1 MLLSTINTTDPAT
14 DRIQKLKKSV
24 QDFRPGICIE
34 RAVIW
39 TQYFKK
45 SENRK
50 KPVCIQIAEAFRDVL
65 KRKSIQIYRDE
76 LIVGNFT
83 SKRVGGQIQP
93 ELAGTPMLE
102 DIFKFPKRKTNPL
115 EISSKETMA
124 LLKIIPFW
132 LTRFLG
138 IKAHTS
144 WVKKIKTVIRQAK
157 SHFYVINETGGVAHT
172 IPDHEKLI
180 SMGTKG
186 IISQVQVLQKKTEK
200 NSDKWH
206 FYEAVKISAQAFAM
220 FGKRYG
226 DLAGEM
232 AQKESDPEAKQNL
245 EEIENVFNTVPENG
259 ATTFRQALQVA
270 YLVHLALIIE
280 SLEISIGMGRMD
292 QFLFPYYEKDLAKG
306 ILTRE
311 KAKEL
316 IAAFSIK
323 MCEIVPVFSKR
334 VSNFHGGFFNA
345 HVVTIGGVD
354 KDGHDATNELSY
366 IFLEVMNE
374 LRMREPNY
382 HARLHSNSP
391 KEYVDTIVSNLCSG
405 SNTPALYNDDVI
417 IKTMLKNGYGMED
430 ARNYSAVGCVEPIS
444 PGKSFSSTN
453 AAMVNV
459 PLILELT
466 LNKGRRFNSRIR
478 SGAGTKATSTMTTMD
493 DVKKAFQLQMGFQI
507 RRLIEDLQ
515 ALELANR
522 NYHPTPFTSMLHDG
536 CLESGR
542 CTTAGGA
549 KYNYSGIQGV
559 ASVAAGDALYA
570 IDQAVFKEKRISLE
584 ELVRLLKTDI
594 DDPEMLAYLKGL
606 KKFGNDEDEVDQWS
620 LYVVDEFL
628 NALDGCINT
637 RDGRYVMGIYSDTI
651 HTFFGQITGALP
663 HGRKRGECF
672 ASGVAPE
679 NGLDTNGPTALIN
692 SANRFDFTKIANG
705 ITFNL
710 KFDPHTVRGEK
721 GRVAFKSL
729 IRTYFKRGGM
739 QVQTNVLNPE
749 ELVKARNNPE
759 LYPNLLVRVSGY
771 SVYFNDLSPVM
782 KDEIIR
788 RSTLSV

>member
-14 DRIQKLKKSV
+14 DRIQRLKKTV
-24 QDFRPGICIE
+24 QDFKPGICIE
-34 RAVIW
+34 RAIIW

-45 SENRK
+45 PENRK
-50 KPVCIQIAEAFRDVL
+50 KSVPIQIAEAFRDVL
-65 KRKSIQIYRDE
+65 MKKSIRIYPEE

-93 ELAGTPMLE
+93 ELAGIPMLE

-115 EISSKETMA
+115 EISSRETMA
-124 LLKIIPFW
+124 LLRIIPFW
-132 LTRFLG
+132 LPRFLG
-138 IKAHTS
+138 IKAHAS
-144 WVKKIKTVIRQAK
+144 WIKKIKNVIRQAR

-180 SMGTKG
+180 AIGTKG
-186 IISQVQVLQKKTEK
+186 IISQVQVHQKRTEK
-200 NSDKWH
+200 NSDRWH
-206 FYEAVKISAQAFAM
+206 FYEAVKISTEAFAM
-220 FGKRYG
+220 FGKRYR

-232 AQKESDPEAKQNL
+232 ARKESDPEARQNL
-245 EEIENVFNTVPENG
+245 EEIEKVFNTVPQNG

-270 YLVHLALIIE
+270 YLAHLATSFE
-280 SLEISIGMGRMD
+280 SLEISIGIGRMD
-292 QFLFPYYEKDLAKG
+292 QFLYPYYERDKIKG
-306 ILTRE
+306 IMTRE

-323 MCEIVPVFSKR
+323 MCEIVPVLSKR
-334 VSNFHGGFFNA
+334 AANFHGGFFNA

-354 KDGHDATNELSY
+354 KEGNDATNELSY

-405 SNTPALYNDDVI
+405 SNTPALYNDEVI
-417 IKTMLKNGYGMED
+417 IETMCKNGYSLED

-444 PGKSFSSTN
+444 PGKSFASTN

-459 PLILELT
+459 PLILEFA
-466 LNKGRRFNSRIR
+466 LNKGKRFNSRIR
-478 SGAGTKATSTMTTMD
+478 SGAKTKAVSSMKTMD
-493 DVKKAFQLQMGFQI
+493 DVKRAFTLQMGFQI
-507 RRLIEDLQ
+507 RRLIEDLH

-522 NYHPTPFTSMLHDG
+522 YDHPTPFTSMLHDG
-536 CLESGR
+536 CIESGR

-570 IDQAVFKEKRISLE
+570 IDQTVFKEKRLSME
-584 ELVRLLKTDI
+584 ELVGLLKNNI
-594 DDPEMLAYLKGL
+594 DDPEILAYLKGL
-606 KKFGNDEDEVDQWS
+606 KKFGNDQEEVDQWS
-620 LYVVDEFL
+620 LYVVDEFIS
-628 NALDGCINT
+628 ALDGYMNT
-637 RDGRYVMGIYSDTI
+637 RGGRYTMGIYSDTI
-651 HTFFGQITGALP
+651 HSFFGRITGALP
-663 HGRKRGECF
+663 YGRKKGESF

-679 NGLDTNGPTALIN
+679 NGFDINGPTALIN

-710 KFDPHTVRGEK
+710 KFDPHTLRGEK
-721 GRVAFKSL
+721 GRAAFKSL

-749 ELVKARNNPE
+749 ELINARNNPE